1 MVKKKK
7 KILYN
12 IYHGKPMLLAISLI
26 VSLLMRLLP
35 LGESRK
41 LIDLMAKTG

>member
-1 MVKKKK
+1 
-7 KILYN
+7 
-12 IYHGKPMLLAISLI
+12 MLLAISLI
-26 VSLLMRLLP
+26 VSLLMRLLR